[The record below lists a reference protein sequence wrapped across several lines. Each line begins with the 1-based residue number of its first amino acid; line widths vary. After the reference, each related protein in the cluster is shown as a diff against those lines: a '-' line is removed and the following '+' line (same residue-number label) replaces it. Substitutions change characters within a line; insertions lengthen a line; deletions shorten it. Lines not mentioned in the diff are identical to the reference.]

1 MFRNNQKGSALIVSL
16 LILVLLSFI
25 GIAGVITSSRD
36 MDISLNQK
44 ERNNAFYTAEA
55 GLELAMALAKNN
67 GQITTNDSLRDLIN
81 GYTSSLGND
90 TFNVTVIGVGQFKTL
105 TSTGFA
111 SDGKA
116 AVQVQVRRRLNPLN
130 IWNNVMFAGTGQ
142 AGQGIQGNVSY
153 HGSVHILG
161 DGEPFTDANGNGKWD
176 PDDAFTDT
184 NGDGIWQPGEPLTSD
199 PNGNGLWDPAELY
212 VDDNGSGYYDDP
224 LLATEL
230 ATDFGG
236 TAKMYNNYSG
246 MNGTL
251 SGRLPTLDMT
261 IYNGENVYTLDAEL
275 RVKHGYVSLD
285 GDATIG
291 EEDVSG
297 GSPAIKET
305 FDGTYVNDGF
315 SGNGGTDNV
324 YSDNGYGD
332 VYDLGN
338 ELSFPSLNLP
348 YYDEGS
354 GVTYNNYTDYLSSH
368 ALVISGDLTL
378 KPGQTYSGGSNS
390 YGSISMDANGNLS
403 ISGMV
408 YVTGNIKIEAGS
420 GGRKNDPIVF
430 DGRGTLSSFGDTY
443 INTHVLSKGLFPTDD
458 VMGFLSNKNI
468 YIGTGSGASQLN
480 LMGAFFAQNK
490 IVNEKQNQIAGTMVS
505 NFFDVK
511 NVPDFFQVPSLAE
524 NLPPGM
530 PGGKTI
536 YAYTYKKLAG
546 TWRELY

>member
-332 VYDLGN
+332 IYDLGN

-354 GVTYNNYTDYLSSH
+354 GVTYPNYTTYLASH
-368 ALVISGDLTL
+368 ALVIPGDLTL
-378 KPGQTYSGGSNS
+378 TPGTTYSGGSNS

-408 YVTGNIKIEAGS
+408 YVTGNIHIDAGS

-443 INTHVLSKGLFPTDD
+443 INTHVLSKDLFPTDD
-458 VMGFLSNKNI
+458 VIGFLSNKNI

-505 NFFDVK
+505 NFFEIK
-511 NVPDFFQVPSLAE
+511 NVPDFFQVPSLSE

-530 PGGKTI
+530 PGGNTI
-536 YAYTYKKLAG
+536 YIYTYKKLPG

>member
-1 MFRNNQKGSALIVSL
+1 MLKNNQKGSALVISL
-16 LILVLLSFI
+16 LILILLSFI

-67 GQITTNDSLRDLIN
+67 GQIMDADSLRDLIN
-81 GYTSSLGND
+81 GYSSSLGYD
-90 TFNVTVIGVGQFKTL
+90 TFNVAVTGAGQYKTL
-105 TSTGFA
+105 TSTGYS

-116 AVQVQVRRRLNPLN
+116 AVQVQVRRRRNPLN
-130 IWNNVMFAGTGQ
+130 IWNNVMFAGSGES
-142 AGQGIQGNVSY
+142 GKGIQGNVSY

-161 DGEPFTDANGNGKWD
+161 DGEPFTDANANGKWD
-176 PDDAFTDT
+176 PDDAFTDV
-184 NGDGIWQPGEPLTSD
+184 NGDGIWQPGEPLTND
-199 PNGNGLWDPAELY
+199 ANGNGLWDPAELY
-212 VDDNGSGYYDDP
+212 VDDNGSGSYDAP

-230 ATDFGG
+230 ATDFSG

-251 SGRLPTLDMT
+251 SGRIPNLDMT
-261 IYNGENVYTLDAEL
+261 VFNGENVYTLDAEL

-285 GDATIG
+285 GTATIG
-291 EEDVSG
+291 DPDVSG

-305 FDGTYVNDGF
+305 FDGTYVSDGF

-324 YSDNGYGD
+324 YSDNGYSD
-332 VYDLGN
+332 LYDLGDQ
-338 ELSFPSLNLP
+338 LSFPSLNLP
-348 YYDEGS
+348 FYDQSS
-354 GVTYNNYTDYLSSH
+354 GVTYPNYTTYLGSH
-368 ALVISGDLTL
+368 AYVIAGDLTL
-378 KPGQTYSGGSNS
+378 KPGQTYGGGSNG
-390 YGSISMDANGNLS
+390 YGSISLDANGNLS

-408 YVTGNIKIEAGS
+408 YVTGNIHIDAGD

-443 INTHVLSKGLFPTDD
+443 INTHVLSKDRFPTED
-458 VMGFLSNKNI
+458 VIGFLSNKNI
-468 YIGTGSGASQLN
+468 YIGTGSGDAHLN

-490 IVNEKQNQIAGTMVS
+490 IVNQKQNQIAGTMVS

-511 NVPDFFQVPSLAE
+511 NVPDFFQVPSLTE

-530 PGGKTI
+530 PGGATI
-536 YAYTYKKLAG
+536 YIFTYKKLTG
-546 TWRELY
+546 TWRELF